1 MPWQSLVM
9 FAVAAVFG
17 VVGAG
22 LLLALARPQA
32 PARVYVYRMVGIM
45 AVSLAIVLAF
55 SVSVA
60 IGLVFGVYPARKASA
75 LDPIDA
81 LRYE

>member
-1 MPWQSLVM
+1 MPLQSLIM

-17 VVGAG
+17 LVGTG
-22 LLLALARPQA
+22 LLLALRKPQA

-55 SVSVA
+55 SA
-60 IGLVFGVYPARKASA
+60 HEIGRAHV
-75 LDPIDA
+75 
-81 LRYE
+81 